1 MKTNITQDN
10 HQNKLPVPV
19 AIEQNYRQMKLCKT
33 VIKQQKRKR
42 QETEEKKC
50 KEGIQED
57 QEKQQTEETETTEQ
71 EQKENKWTA
80 EHIINN
86 QQKNK
91 NENCISKSS
100 RDS

>member
-19 AIEQNYRQMKLCKT
+19 ATEQNYRQMKLCKT

-42 QETEEKKC
+42 QETEETKC

>member
-19 AIEQNYRQMKLCKT
+19 ATEQNYRQMKLCKT
-33 VIKQQKRKR
+33 AIKQHQRKR
-42 QETEEKKC
+42 QTEEKKC

-57 QEKQQTEETETTEQ
+57 KEKQQTEETETTEQ

-91 NENCISKSS
+91 NKNCKSK
-100 RDS
+100 